1 MKGAFIDCVGVS
13 PPASVAASPHFSI
26 HIHALESL
34 AGIGIC
40 RCDTHTHTERLLVT
54 TPSRGALFSYFLTAL
69 ASYELVCIFTPL
81 SADWPQLTGRL
92 STRRSKS

>member
-26 HIHALESL
+26 NIHALESL

-40 RCDTHTHTERLLVT
+40 RCDTHTYREMIGNHSE
-54 TPSRGALFSYFLTAL
+54 SRCVIFLFPYSF
-69 ASYELVCIFTPL
+69 S
-81 SADWPQLTGRL
+81 
-92 STRRSKS
+92 